1 MLKKNIIII
10 YALQNNKSNGGYKNK
25 NLTTGKLYSKKPMT
39 KKNVD
44 KQMKILKGYEKKK

>member
-1 MLKKNIIII
+1 MPYKTIKV
-10 YALQNNKSNGGYKNK
+10 NGGYKNK

-44 KQMKILKGYEKKK
+44 KQMKILKGYEKKEKKK